1 MVLGKRLLFSIGNFV
16 IHTHVLICKFYE
28 IFFFFF
34 FFRSERLGKNGI
46 PEIKAH
52 RFFRND
58 QWDWN
63 NIRQSKYLF
72 EPIFILVKVHASIDT
87 H

>member
-1 MVLGKRLLFSIGNFV
+1 MRI
-16 IHTHVLICKFYE
+16 
-28 IFFFFF
+28 FF

-72 EPIFILVKVHASIDT
+72 EPIFILYELHSKIFSIKIFSYPSRVYSWIRKPGGIFNE
-87 H
+87 

>member
-1 MVLGKRLLFSIGNFV
+1 MRIYFI
-16 IHTHVLICKFYE
+16 
-28 IFFFFF
+28 

-63 NIRQSKYLF
+63 NIRQSKYLLNLSV
-72 EPIFILVKVHASIDT
+72 ILVSHMPLSKTVFAQA
-87 H
+87 

>member
-1 MVLGKRLLFSIGNFV
+1 MYY
-16 IHTHVLICKFYE
+16 VLICKFYE
-28 IFFFFF
+28 NLFY

-72 EPIFILVKVHASIDT
+72 EPIFILVKAHAPIDT
-87 H
+87 P